1 MMQKFFFLND
11 FYNIMPD
18 EFDFKNYKSIDE
30 FSKSPEGVRY
40 LHDLYLKAV
49 NHPVRREILN
59 IINKKGRISK
69 KELFKTLLESKII
82 SDESMFNYNIDY
94 LIKAFCINLSEKEDE
109 IFYEITQSG
118 KVVDYL
124 E

>member
-1 MMQKFFFLND
+1 
-11 FYNIMPD
+11 MPD
-18 EFDFKNYKSIDE
+18 EFDFKNYENPEEFNKSV
-30 FSKSPEGVRY
+30 EGVRY

-49 NHPVRREILN
+49 NHPIRREILT
-59 IINKKGRISK
+59 IINKEGRISK
-69 KELFKTLLESKII
+69 KELLKTLLESKII
-82 SDESMFNYNIDY
+82 SDESMFNYNIDF
-94 LIKAFCINLSEKEDE
+94 LIKAFCINVLKEDE

>member
-1 MMQKFFFLND
+1 
-11 FYNIMPD
+11 MPD

-30 FSKSPEGVRY
+30 FSKSAEGVRY

-49 NHPVRREILN
+49 NHPIRREILT
-59 IINKKGRISK
+59 IINKEGRISK
-69 KELFKTLLESKII
+69 KELLKTLLETKII
-82 SDESMFNYNIDY
+82 RDQSMFNYNIDF
-94 LIKAFCINLSEKEDE
+94 LIKAFCINLLEEEDE
-109 IFYEITQSG
+109 ISYEISQFG

>member
-1 MMQKFFFLND
+1 
-11 FYNIMPD
+11 MPD

-30 FSKSPEGVRY
+30 FSKSAEGVRY

-49 NHPVRREILN
+49 NHPVRKEILT

-69 KELFKTLLESKII
+69 KELIKTLIESKII
-82 SDESMFNYNIDY
+82 SDESMFNYNIDF
-94 LIKAFCINLSEKEDE
+94 LIKAFCINLFKEEKEDE
-109 IFYEITQSG
+109 IIYEISDFG

-124 E
+124 